1 MEKKEEITEEVKI
14 SKEDFNKT
22 LKQYESD
29 VLFNRFFQISFDM
42 KNKDKIK
49 LIDLINNKKTIIA
62 NKSTYVIYLN
72 KDKVLECKTCHN
84 RFNKEKN
91 GFGHSNYCRY
101 IHRPEK
107 AKIRFIK
114 ENIKDENENADDISN
129 GYEFEEDISNENEI
143 YETLFEKNKNNK
155 NYKLTDFENK
165 RWNN

>member
-49 LIDLINNKKTIIA
+49 LIDLINKKKTIIA
-62 NKSTYVIYLN
+62 NKS
-72 KDKVLECKTCHN
+72 KTCHK
-84 RFNKEKN
+84 RFNEEKN
-91 GFGHSNYCRY
+91 GFGHSNYYRY

-114 ENIKDENENADDISN
+114 ENIKD
-129 GYEFEEDISNENEI
+129 
-143 YETLFEKNKNNK
+143 
-155 NYKLTDFENK
+155 
-165 RWNN
+165 